1 MRSNSQTRAMDFER
15 NTVFQAMP
23 CLEAV
28 ATFSS
33 FPHSRKTKYPK
44 QQQQEETKKEK
55 YYLQTLEVMG

>member
-1 MRSNSQTRAMDFER
+1 MDFER